1 MNQKQAP
8 LFDILVK
15 HAQEAK
21 GNFHVPGHKQ
31 GQAFDSEG
39 ATYFTPLLNIDLTEL
54 PGLDDLH
61 EPTGPIQDAQ
71 KLAAQAFGAQQ
82 TFFLVGGTT
91 AGNLAA
97 ILSIAHPGD
106 FILVERNAHQSV
118 FHGCMLARARPIY
131 LGTTSDSSGLLQGI
145 QPEVLEEALR
155 RFPGIKGV
163 VITHPNYYGVTQPL
177 DEIVSLCHKYGIPLV
192 VDEAHGAH
200 FGFHPELPKSA
211 LQYGADLVIQSTH
224 KMLPSMTMSSML
236 HLQGDRISVTSL
248 QHWLKV
254 IQSSSPSYP
263 LMASLDLARRYI
275 VTDGKERLNDVL
287 HRLKHLRKE
296 LKALCYLRETP
307 LGERR
312 DPFKLTL
319 EAVRRIS
326 GYRLER
332 FLREKGCYVE
342 LADHRRILFAF
353 SMGTSDAEVE
363 YLLETLKE
371 LDREIPFMKE
381 EPPLKPP
388 SVPRWSVSPK
398 PLDEYIRAKHITVS
412 LEDAVHKISSAMILP
427 YPPGIPLVLPGEQF
441 SSDAVDFLQKVVQA
455 GGKVRGMRN
464 SQQSVDVIE

>member
-1 MNQKQAP
+1 MNQQQAP
-8 LFDILVK
+8 LFDILIK
-15 HAQEAK
+15 HAQEVK

-39 ATYFTPLLNIDLTEL
+39 ATYFTPLLKIDLTEL

-71 KLAAQAFGAQQ
+71 RLAAQAFGAQQ
-82 TFFLVGGTT
+82 TFFLIGGTT

-145 QPEVLEEALR
+145 QPEVLEETLQ
-155 RFPGIKGV
+155 RFPSIKGV
-163 VITHPNYYGVTQPL
+163 VITHPNYYGVTQPIEL
-177 DEIVSLCHKYGIPLV
+177 IVSLCHQYGIPLI

-200 FGFHPELPKSA
+200 FGFHRELPESA
-211 LQYGADLVIQSTH
+211 LRYGADLVIQSTH
-224 KMLPSMTMSSML
+224 KMLPAMTMGSML
-236 HLQGDRISVTSL
+236 HFQGDRISVASL
-248 QHWLKV
+248 QHWLRV

-275 VTDGKERLNDVL
+275 VTDGKERLNIVL
-287 HRLKHLRKE
+287 HRLKHLRRE
-296 LKALCYLRETP
+296 LKALRYLRETP
-307 LGERR
+307 LGDKR

-319 EAVRRIS
+319 EAEKQIS

-342 LADHRRILFAF
+342 LADHQRILFAF
-353 SMGTSDAEVE
+353 SMGTSQGEIE
-363 YLLETLKE
+363 YLLQTLKE
-371 LDREIPFMKE
+371 LDKQIPFMEE

-388 SVPRWSVSPK
+388 SVPMWSVSPK
-398 PLDEYIRAKHITVS
+398 PLDEFIRAKHVTVP
-412 LEDAVHKISSAMILP
+412 LEEAVHKISAEMILP
-427 YPPGIPLVLPGEQF
+427 YPPGIPLILPGEQF
-441 SSDAVDFLQKVVQA
+441 STDVVDYLQKVVQA
-455 GGKVRGMRN
+455 GGKVRGLQN
-464 SQQSVDVIE
+464 SQQSVNVIE